1 MLNTQDNTMQKTSI
15 IKVQNTDIA
24 VITSGDDDFI
34 CLTDIAK
41 TREGDSRAADIIKN
55 WIRNRSTLEFLGTW
69 EQLYNPEFKVV
80 KFDHFKMNAGLPSF
94 VLSPGAWV
102 EETKAIGIYVKKGK
116 YGGTYAHKDIAFEFC
131 SAINPVFK
139 LFLIK
144 EFQRLKAEES
154 KHSQLKWSLQR
165 TISKINYRIH
175 TDAIK
180 ENLIPKEI
188 TRQQAGIVYASEAD
202 MLNVALFGTTAKEW
216 REANAGKPGNIR
228 DYATLEQL
236 VVLSNMESI
245 NALLIQQGLP
255 QGDRLIQLNK
265 AAIAQMRSLL
275 ANSVRKKLTE

>member
-1 MLNTQDNTMQKTSI
+1 MQKTSI

-55 WIRNRSTLEFLGTW
+55 WIRNRATLEFLGTW

-102 EETKAIGIYVKKGK
+102 EETNAIGIYVKKGK
-116 YGGTYAHKDIAFEFC
+116 YGGTYAHRDIAFEFC

-154 KHSQLKWSLQR
+154 KHSQLQWSLQR
-165 TISKINYRIH
+165 IISKINYRIH

-188 TRQQAGIVYASEAD
+188 TRQQTGIVYASEAD
-202 MLNVALFGTTAKEW
+202 LLNVALFGTTAKEW
-216 REANAGKPGNIR
+216 RAENAGKPGNIR

-236 VVLSNMESI
+236 VVLSNMESL
-245 NALLIQQGLP
+245 NALLIQQGLS